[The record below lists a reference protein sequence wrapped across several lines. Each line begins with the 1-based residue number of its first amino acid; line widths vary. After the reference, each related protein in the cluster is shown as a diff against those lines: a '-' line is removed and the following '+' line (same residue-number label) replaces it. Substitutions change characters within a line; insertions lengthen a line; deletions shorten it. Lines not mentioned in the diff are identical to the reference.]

1 MRSRLLHPL
10 GILWTS
16 VEGVGIYT
24 SKLPCRAVICKLNF
38 CCRGES
44 ALETYVTCD
53 LWFYYSLL
61 HFHRLFCYW
70 FYLEGSIF
78 PGFPVQMM
86 CNFTANVV
94 LRPSCLQ
101 NNFFLLKNGSCLP
114 QQSEMPLS
122 ELVILSLCSVVP
134 QHQKDQ
140 FPLLGVICVEEL
152 PRRARWYDLEVSVE
166 ENSSFFSGTIWVL
179 FHESKH
185 SGRFQPISVLLKS
198 NPLPYA
204 TGLYWWW

>member
-78 PGFPVQMM
+78 PGFPVQMI

-101 NNFFLLKNGSCLP
+101 NNFFLLKKWKLFAPAEWNAAVRISDP
-114 QQSEMPLS
+114 QSAFCCTTASKRSVPFAWSHLCWRTASQSK
-122 ELVILSLCSVVP
+122 VVR
-134 QHQKDQ
+134 
-140 FPLLGVICVEEL
+140 LGG
-152 PRRARWYDLEVSVE
+152 
-166 ENSSFFSGTIWVL
+166 FSGREQLIFFRHYLGAFSWV
-179 FHESKH
+179 KT
-185 SGRFQPISVLLKS
+185 QWKISTYFRAS
-198 NPLPYA
+198 
-204 TGLYWWW
+204 